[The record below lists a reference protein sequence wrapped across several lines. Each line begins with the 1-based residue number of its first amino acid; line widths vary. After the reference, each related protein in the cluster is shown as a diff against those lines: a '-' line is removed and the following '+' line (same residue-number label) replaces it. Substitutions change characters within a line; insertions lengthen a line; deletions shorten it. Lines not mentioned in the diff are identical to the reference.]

1 MKKLKKGSIYCGECD
16 GKGSITASFNNYKSI
31 TSMTCPRCHGDGQF
45 DWIEQVIGKRKETN
59 TTKSRVLSGFNYI
72 NKTHKVGK

>member
-1 MKKLKKGSIYCGECD
+1 
-16 GKGSITASFNNYKSI
+16 
-31 TSMTCPRCHGDGQF
+31 MTCPRCHGDGQF